1 MVTRKLSSW
10 MIMLVVF
17 LIVIMGIAVFTVNAA
32 PRRVTIRFVAANHP
46 YTDLIKPLIPE
57 FEKKTGI
64 QVEME
69 SYEENQ
75 LTQKL
80 TVEFTS
86 RASTADVFMTRPLQ
100 EGRLFYKNNW
110 YHKLNQYLSAPG
122 WDWEDYPKSTV
133 EAVTLNGDIYAI
145 PIVTEWKT
153 LFYRKD
159 LFAKAGLKVPTTLE
173 ELEEAARRL
182 HNPAEG
188 IYGIV
193 SRGQR
198 GAAVTQFSSY
208 LYSFG
213 GDFIK
218 DGKCVIDSPEA
229 IKAFEFYGRIL
240 HNYGPPGVTNMHWP
254 QAQALFASGKVAM
267 WTDAS
272 VFTAAVTDPEKSVV
286 ADQVGIA
293 PFPAGPAGAKPFQVV
308 PWAIGIAAQSKQKE
322 AALEFLKWAT
332 SKEVAKTAQL
342 AGLTMARSSVW
353 NDPEITKHLYPGLAE
368 CAQVTGPIAVPYD
381 RPLMTAVTEARDA
394 IGEVIV
400 LAIESGGKADL
411 ASLTKAAAA
420 KVDALLERAGEG
432 PSK

>member
-1 MVTRKLSSW
+1 
-10 MIMLVVF
+10 
-17 LIVIMGIAVFTVNAA
+17 MGIAVFTVNAA

-332 SKEVAKTAQL
+332 SEEVAKTAQL

>member
-1 MVTRKLSSW
+1 MLIRKQARFILLTVLCLFVMSMIVLS
-10 MIMLVVF
+10 V
-17 LIVIMGIAVFTVNAA
+17 GAA

-46 YTDLIKPLIPE
+46 FTDVIKPLIPE

-64 QVEME
+64 RVDVEN
-69 SYEENQ
+69 YEENQ

-86 RASTADVFMTRPLQ
+86 GASTVDVFMTRPLQ
-100 EGRLFYKNNW
+100 EGRLFYKNKW
-110 YHKLNQYLSAPG
+110 YHNLNQYLPATG

-133 EAVTLNGDIYAI
+133 EAVTLNNDIYAI

-159 LFAKAGLKVPTTLE
+159 LFAAAGLKVPTTLE

-182 HNPAEG
+182 HNPAADM
-188 IYGIV
+188 YGIV

-218 DGKCVIDSPEA
+218 NGKCVIDSPEA
-229 IKAFEFYGRIL
+229 IEAFRYYGRLL
-240 HNYGPPGVTNMHWP
+240 HNYGPPGVTNMSWP

-272 VFTAAVTDPEKSVV
+272 VLIAGLIDKEKSVV
-286 ADQVGIA
+286 ADQVGVAI
-293 PFPAGPAGAKPFQVV
+293 FPAGPAGAKPFQVV
-308 PWAIGIAAQSKQKE
+308 PWSLAIAAQSKQKE

-332 SKEVAKTAQL
+332 SKEMARTAQL
-342 AGLTMARSSVW
+342 QGLTMARNSVW
-353 NDPEITKHLYPGLAE
+353 NDPEVAKRIYPGLAE
-368 CAQVTGPIAVPYD
+368 SAHLTGPIAVPYD

-400 LAIESGGKADL
+400 ASIETGGKADL
-411 ASLTKAAAA
+411 VSLTKAAAA
-420 KVDALLERAGEG
+420 KVDVLLERAGEG